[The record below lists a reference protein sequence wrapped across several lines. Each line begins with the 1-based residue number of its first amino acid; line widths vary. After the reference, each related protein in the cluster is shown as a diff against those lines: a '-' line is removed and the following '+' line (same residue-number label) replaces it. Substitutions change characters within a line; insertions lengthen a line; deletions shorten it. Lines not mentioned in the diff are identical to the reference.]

1 MHFLDKELDLFSLQ
15 TLDALEMKAVY
26 LTVQPSPSTTVPIA
40 MMLAFD
46 VYIDSVLMEPSG

>member
-15 TLDALEMKAVY
+15 TSDALEMKAVY
-26 LTVQPSPSTTVPIA
+26 LTVQLSPSTTVPIA